1 MTKLFS
7 TPYLVV
13 SKEIYHA
20 RFRTLAKGGSLLNLF
35 DHTIQTLEKSLA
47 YSSAKNRTIAN
58 NIANVDTPNFKA
70 EKVEFKNVLTD
81 VVNGKI
87 ENKRTH
93 SKHFSFQENVD
104 QPYVIK
110 RNKNTMYNHNGNNV
124 DVDQEMAEL
133 AKNQIYY
140 QAVVDRLNGKFSNI
154 EKVLRGGN

>member
-1 MTKLFS
+1 M
-7 TPYLVV
+7 LVL
-13 SKEIYHA
+13 ELLL
-20 RFRTLAKGGSLLNLF
+20 RGGSLLNLF

-93 SKHFSFQENVD
+93 SKHFSFQEKD
-104 QPYVIK
+104 RK
-110 RNKNTMYNHNGNNV
+110 ST
-124 DVDQEMAEL
+124 
-133 AKNQIYY
+133 
-140 QAVVDRLNGKFSNI
+140 RLNSSHVATSYAVFCLKKKTEL
-154 EKVLRGGN
+154 EKKATNTK